1 MHSVPSLT
9 QKYRMLQSNAQV
21 LSSFLMLL
29 LNEGEEE
36 ESNQQRRG
44 LLSDKRNTLTIV
56 RTIRQVPNEW
66 EVVLTLL
73 ASTFT

>member
-1 MHSVPSLT
+1 
-9 QKYRMLQSNAQV
+9 MLQSNAQV

-36 ESNQQRRG
+36 ESNHQRRG

-66 EVVLTLL
+66 EVLTR
-73 ASTFT
+73 ASTLT

>member
-1 MHSVPSLT
+1 
-9 QKYRMLQSNAQV
+9 MLQSNAQV

-29 LNEGEEE
+29 LNEGEEK
-36 ESNQQRRG
+36 ESNHQRRG

-56 RTIRQVPNEW
+56 RTTCIRQVPNEW
-66 EVVLTLL
+66 EVVLTL